1 MSHEHDDETRAA
13 TGGESEPLE
22 EVGRLPRSIEP
33 ERDLWPGIAARL
45 GRPAAAPEP
54 ESEPA
59 PEPNRRRR
67 RERSLSGGDGGRQR
81 PWRLWQLAAA
91 AALVAVLAGTGF
103 GLLRLLG
110 PEGAGDPARIA
121 GPAAT
126 DPAGTVPSDPAAPDA
141 TEPPAAASVPGAG
154 AFGSRLLAA
163 LERKRNQ
170 LGPETS
176 DAVEADIARLGMAM
190 AEIFTAIAENP
201 DEPALYHHLAA
212 RQRQEADLLLRLNQ
226 L

>member
-1 MSHEHDDETRAA
+1 MSHEHDDDTRTAID
-13 TGGESEPLE
+13 GESEPLD
-22 EVGRLPRSIEP
+22 EVGGLPRAIEP

-45 GRPAAAPEP
+45 ERPAPA
-54 ESEPA
+54 SEPV
-59 PEPNRRRR
+59 PEPNRRPR
-67 RERSLSGGDGGRQR
+67 RERSGAGGDGARLR

-103 GLLRLLG
+103 GVLRLLG
-110 PEGAGDPARIA
+110 PEGTGDPGLAA
-121 GPAAT
+121 GPEET
-126 DPAGTVPSDPAAPDA
+126 DPASRVPVDPSATSEPSAA
-141 TEPPAAASVPGAG
+141 TTVPGAD

-163 LERKRNQ
+163 LERKRHQ

-190 AEIFTAIAENP
+190 AEILTAIAENP
-201 DEPALYHHLAA
+201 EEPTLYHHLAA

>member
-1 MSHEHDDETRAA
+1 MTHEHDDTR
-13 TGGESEPLE
+13 TPIDGGSEPLDE
-22 EVGRLPRSIEP
+22 ARSLPRAIEP

-45 GRPAAAPEP
+45 ERPAAAPEP
-54 ESEPA
+54 ARSW
-59 PEPNRRRR
+59 R
-67 RERSLSGGDGGRQR
+67 REAAPARLEGGRDGTPSR
-81 PWRLWQLAAA
+81 SWRYWQLAAA

-103 GLLRLLG
+103 GLMRLLDPEAPDSVG
-110 PEGAGDPARIA
+110 PTAGDEVTAPTDRATPGGAETAAAAGMSGAG
-121 GPAAT
+121 T
-126 DPAGTVPSDPAAPDA
+126 
-141 TEPPAAASVPGAG
+141 
-154 AFGSRLLAA
+154 FGNRLMAA

-190 AEIFTAIAENP
+190 AEILTALGDHPN
-201 DEPALYHHLAA
+201 DPALYHHLAA